1 MDYFGVVG
9 ILRPENLERQKE
21 SCEAEFVKELDL
33 NESESKEFASLEFE
47 SVEETQKLETET
59 GISGL
64 METGKLWYLEWFLST
79 KLDFGSEFALQ
90 IARQTLEQRLLAELE
105 EKDEKLFTGVDTT
118 LDLRGLGEKQE
129 FWVEVVHNRKWEWL
143 DFRLGKGLLSWKIRV
158 TRKLREL

>member
-21 SCEAEFVKELDL
+21 SCEAEFVKKLDL

-64 METGKLWYLEWFLST
+64 METGKL
-79 KLDFGSEFALQ
+79 
-90 IARQTLEQRLLAELE
+90 
-105 EKDEKLFTGVDTT
+105 
-118 LDLRGLGEKQE
+118 
-129 FWVEVVHNRKWEWL
+129 
-143 DFRLGKGLLSWKIRV
+143 
-158 TRKLREL
+158 